1 MNISQTLV
9 VGLIRMVTGISCRI
23 DDPDSGKVPDRG
35 PMILA
40 INHINSLEVP
50 LLAARLSPRKMV
62 GLAKLETWNNKLMGW
77 LFDMFNS
84 IPIRRGEVDLQAV
97 HACFRALSEEEILA
111 VAPEGTRSYDGKL
124 LLGRPGIVLIAL
136 HSGAPILPIAHW
148 GGESFSRNLK
158 RLKRTDF
165 HIRVGRPFILD
176 TDGEKPVGKVRQAM
190 ADEIMCQ
197 IAALM
202 PKEYRGQYVNYDP
215 PPMKHI
221 RFV

>member
-1 MNISQTLV
+1 
-9 VGLIRMVTGISCRI
+9 
-23 DDPDSGKVPDRG
+23 
-35 PMILA
+35 
-40 INHINSLEVP
+40 
-50 LLAARLSPRKMV
+50 
-62 GLAKLETWNNKLMGW
+62 
-77 LFDMFNS
+77 
-84 IPIRRGEVDLQAV
+84 
-97 HACFRALSEEEILA
+97 
-111 VAPEGTRSYDGKL
+111 
-124 LLGRPGIVLIAL
+124 LIAL